1 MKALAKYRS
10 YVLCSTRATIN
21 YSLKWQYNIQN
32 LISMIAH
39 LTGTVLKKSEKSII
53 LDVNNVGYEVRGNT
67 NLVSA
72 VVEHHTI
79 SVFIHTRV
87 REDEITLYGFLTSQ
101 EKELFMQLIGVSG
114 VGPKTALEILS
125 TPLALLTQAIFTEDT
140 AFLSK
145 VPGIGKKTAEK
156 IILELKNKVK
166 PVRIAA
172 TNVGIGETHE
182 NGQLGEV
189 YDALENLGFNRQ
201 QISLG
206 LKHIELLDKTTEEL
220 ITAFL
225 KNTSR
230 A

>member
-1 MKALAKYRS
+1 MLLAQQKKYNN
-10 YVLCSTRATIN
+10 IN
-21 YSLKWQYNIQN
+21 K
-32 LISMIAH
+32 MIAH
-39 LTGTVLKKSEKSII
+39 LTGTVLKKLEKSVI
-53 LDVNNVGYEVRGNT
+53 LDVNGVGYEVRGNT
-67 NLVSA
+67 NLISE
-72 VVEHHTI
+72 VVENRTV
-79 SVFIHTRV
+79 SVFIHTHV
-87 REDEITLYGFLTSQ
+87 REDEITLYGFLTAQ

-114 VGPKTALEILS
+114 VGPKTALGILS
-125 TPLALLTQAIFTEDT
+125 TPLPLLTQAIFTEDT

-172 TNVGIGETHE
+172 TDKGIE
-182 NGQLGEV
+182 NSELGEV

>member
-1 MKALAKYRS
+1 
-10 YVLCSTRATIN
+10 
-21 YSLKWQYNIQN
+21 
-32 LISMIAH
+32 MIAH

-67 NLVSA
+67 NLVST
-72 VVEHHTI
+72 VVEHHTV

-125 TPLALLTQAIFTEDT
+125 TPLSLLTQAIFTEDT

-172 TNVGIGETHE
+172 TNVGSE
-182 NGQLGEV
+182 NGQPHENSKLGEV

>member
-1 MKALAKYRS
+1 
-10 YVLCSTRATIN
+10 
-21 YSLKWQYNIQN
+21 
-32 LISMIAH
+32 MIAH

-145 VPGIGKKTAEK
+145 VPGIGRKTAEK

-172 TNVGIGETHE
+172 TNVGIE

-189 YDALENLGFNRQ
+189 YDALENLGWNRQ

-206 LKHIELLDKTTEEL
+206 LKPIELANKTTEEL
-220 ITAFL
+220 ITTFL

-230 A
+230 S